1 LTVDLHVF
9 HCFQGSVGSSLGFG
23 PDPILSR
30 QLMNAVVSQLYAPDP
45 EIEACS
51 YYVAHSFIS

>member
-1 LTVDLHVF
+1 MF
-9 HCFQGSVGSSLGFG
+9 FYCFQGAVGSFLGVG

-30 QLMNAVVSQLYAPDP
+30 QLLNAAVSQLYAADP